1 MQACIKN
8 DPALDRPPV
17 ALWRHFP
24 MDDQNP
30 ETLASAT
37 LDFQHHYDF
46 DLVKVTPA
54 SSFSIKDWGAED
66 AWEGS
71 TEGTR
76 RYTSHP
82 VQKPQDCPASL
93 RTNKLST

>member
-1 MQACIKN
+1 MTKT
-8 DPALDRPPV
+8 LKLWHPPR
-17 ALWRHFP
+17 W
-24 MDDQNP
+24 
-30 ETLASAT
+30 TS
-37 LDFQHHYDF
+37 QHHYDF

-82 VQKPQDCPASL
+82 VQKPQDWETSVRARPF
-93 RTNKLST
+93 